1 MRTRFCL
8 TLLLVGAA
16 GCAAL
21 PQTVRIEVDGTSVTF
36 KKKPEPVSPPAQ
48 PATDAP
54 QP

>member
-1 MRTRFCL
+1 MRTRFCF
-8 TLLLVGAA
+8 TILLLGTT

-21 PQTVRIEVDGTSVTF
+21 PQTARIEVDGTSVTF
-36 KKKPEPVSPPAQ
+36 KKKPDSGVPAQ